1 MKHPTAGI
9 YQHYKGN
16 RYRVIGVSRHSETG
30 EPLVVY
36 QCLYGDYSLWV
47 RPLDMFMETVRI
59 DGDDIPRFERVQ
71 SLEDADWLSLAAEV
85 SSPIAES

>member
-1 MKHPTAGI
+1 MKYPSAGI

-30 EPLVVY
+30 ESLVVY
-36 QCLYGDYSLWV
+36 QCLYGDFSLWV

-59 DGDDIPRFERVQ
+59 GDDDIPRFERVQ

>member
-1 MKHPTAGI
+1 MKHPSAGI

-30 EPLVVY
+30 ESLVVY

-59 DGDDIPRFERVQ
+59 EGDDIPRFERVQ

>member
-1 MKHPTAGI
+1 MKHPSAGI

-30 EPLVVY
+30 ESLVVY

-47 RPLDMFMETVRI
+47 RPLDMFMETVQI
-59 DGDDIPRFERVQ
+59 EGDDIPRFERVQ